1 MALPQRG
8 MSSPKGGKEDKTGSK
23 RTIGLKRDGSI
34 GSNGPSPSGSV
45 SPRSMAGS
53 SNNRLSIQFT
63 DRDGIHLFLSIPSAN
78 GYSQKLVPDLPL
90 QQLIVKYQFLL
101 PPGSDPNHFH
111 FFHNGLR
118 MMDEERKLSSYGVKP
133 MVFLANSIILIL
145 TRERSNLK
153 GMSNVN
159 WLTLLII
166 HFILLPMSQLE
177 MPQNSSVKV
186 RYSLKKLNVFFF
198 FLSTFYSFISNLG
211 FKNKELVD
219 LQL

>member
-1 MALPQRG
+1 
-8 MSSPKGGKEDKTGSK
+8 
-23 RTIGLKRDGSI
+23 
-34 GSNGPSPSGSV
+34 
-45 SPRSMAGS
+45 
-53 SNNRLSIQFT
+53 
-63 DRDGIHLFLSIPSAN
+63 
-78 GYSQKLVPDLPL
+78 
-90 QQLIVKYQFLL
+90 
-101 PPGSDPNHFH
+101 
-111 FFHNGLR
+111 
-118 MMDEERKLSSYGVKP
+118 